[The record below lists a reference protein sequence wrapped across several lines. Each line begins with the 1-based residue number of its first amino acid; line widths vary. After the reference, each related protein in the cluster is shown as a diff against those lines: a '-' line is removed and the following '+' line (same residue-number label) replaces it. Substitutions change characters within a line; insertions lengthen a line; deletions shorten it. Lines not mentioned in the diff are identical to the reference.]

1 MTLKKLQE
9 IISGSKCIRS
19 ENTRLHKLVDGVRSV
34 YRSDQANDEIYINCT
49 KERGYKFSN

>member
-19 ENTRLHKLVDGVRSV
+19 ENTRLHKLVDGVRSF
-34 YRSDQANDEIYINCT
+34 YRSDQVNDHIYTNCMI
-49 KERGYKFSN
+49 ERGYKFSN